1 MISVMHLKILGKTD
15 WGAGR
20 LSRVFDKG
28 FGSKSCVSKVTHW
41 LFIIYLE
48 WAERIRGI
56 LCDEVLVELG
66 IDLFPCLISVKW
78 CGGPWE
84 LRKGRIG
91 H

>member
-56 LCDEVLVELG
+56 LCDEVLVESGIKSIGGGLG
-66 IDLFPCLISVKW
+66 
-78 CGGPWE
+78 
-84 LRKGRIG
+84 LRFGIG
-91 H
+91 KLASQVCWW